1 MVKKQK
7 VIFKIVDYD
16 EVTDDIET
24 YDGLEQ
30 AADDDIISGAE
41 EGFMLGYME
50 A

>member
-1 MVKKQK
+1 MKHKQRM
-7 VIFKIVDYD
+7 IFKIVDY
-16 EVTDDIET
+16 EEATDDIET

-30 AADDDIISGAE
+30 AAEDDIISGAE